1 MKELIYWEQ
10 RDHFAPF
17 AFEPFQKYFPNR
29 SEFDA
34 FVYAIAKDEEKSQ
47 FLKVASF

>member
-10 RDHFAPF
+10 PDHFAPF

-29 SEFDA
+29 EEFDA